1 MKRILNRVAATALLI
16 CLGVLG
22 AFARAEDEAARDEQP
37 RRQRNKIVERVS
49 AKYWIGVQAIPI
61 DDALKS
67 QLKLEDRL
75 IVRSVIPNSPAA
87 TGGIQQHD
95 ILLKIGNRDVR
106 NLEDLFKA
114 VSGQRE
120 KTVKAVVLRG
130 GKELTLDIQP
140 TERPADLEADLLRE
154 KSLNLLA
161 DKLDLAW
168 TPLESRLGGPAGW
181 RLRMVGP
188 GVIDGPGVIEEL
200 QELPGNLSI
209 TITKHNDEPAKIT
222 VKRDDDTWEI
232 TGDEIDKL
240 PEDLRQ
246 HIRRR
251 LPQQPGLTNRE
262 FQFKLDGVVEDGA
275 VHVELLPEALD
286 GVLREQWERAAK
298 QIDQLQRRLSED
310 DPFKALQEEMK
321 SLRRE
326 VEKLRERGQPAD
338 PAGSDS
344 RDT

>member
-1 MKRILNRVAATALLI
+1 VLI
-16 CLGVLG
+16 VGLGVLG
-22 AFARAEDEAARDEQP
+22 TFAHAEDEATRDEQP

-49 AKYWIGVQAIPI
+49 AKYWIGVQTIPI

-75 IVRSVIPNSPAA
+75 IVRSVMPNSPAA

-95 ILLKIGNRDVR
+95 ILLKIGDRDVR
-106 NLEDLFKA
+106 NLDDLLKA
-114 VSGQRE
+114 VSGQKE
-120 KTVKAVVLRG
+120 KAVKAVVLRG

-140 TERPADLEADLLRE
+140 TERPAEFEANLLREKNLNLRE
-154 KSLNLLA
+154 KSLNRLA
-161 DKLDLAW
+161 DELDLAW
-168 TPLESRLGGPAGW
+168 KPLESWLGGPAGA
-181 RLRMVGP
+181 RLRMV
-188 GVIDGPGVIEEL
+188 GPGVIEEL

-209 TITKHNDEPAKIT
+209 TIIKHNDEPAKIT

-240 PEDLRQ
+240 PEDLRE
-246 HIRRR
+246 HVRRR
-251 LPQQPGLTNRE
+251 IHHQHGTMFPRALHLKFPG
-262 FQFKLDGVVEDGA
+262 VEDGA
-275 VHVELLPEALD
+275 IHVGSDALLPEAID
-286 GVLREQWERAAK
+286 GVLREQWERAVQ

-326 VEKLRERGQPAD
+326 VEKLREREQPAD
-338 PAGSDS
+338 PAGSDA